1 MNKVVKDST
10 LSFTDETGK
19 EVKGSILF
27 EIDMEDKNFLIYTDN
42 TTDENGDLRT
52 FASKYKKGDKP
63 ELSALENEHEWNLV
77 EGFLS
82 SIVDKNVKE

>member
-10 LSFTDETGK
+10 LSFTDENGK
-19 EVKGSILF
+19 EIKGSILF
-27 EIDMEDKNFLIYTDN
+27 EIDMEDKNYLIYTDN

-52 FASKYKKGDKP
+52 FASKLKKGDKP
-63 ELSALENEHEWNLV
+63 ELLSLENESEWILI

-82 SIVDKNVKE
+82 SIVDKNIKE